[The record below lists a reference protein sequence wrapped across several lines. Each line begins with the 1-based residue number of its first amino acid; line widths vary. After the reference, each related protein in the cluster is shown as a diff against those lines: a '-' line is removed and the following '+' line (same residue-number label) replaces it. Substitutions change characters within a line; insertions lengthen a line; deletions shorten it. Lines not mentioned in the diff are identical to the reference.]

1 MEPDASSD
9 PLQEAEAR
17 LRDFLALFPGL
28 VILAGVWRLAGW
40 LAQALEGRAELAEA
54 RGVLERLRDFAERRD
69 VLAYLGAEEDRAP
82 LGRFADELAAALPG
96 PPSGPEQEAVA
107 LLHEWLGVARDPDV
121 QGRRLGSVS
130 RRDDAWQ
137 RGL

>member
-1 MEPDASSD
+1 MEPDASGD
-9 PLQEAEAR
+9 PLHQAEAR

-28 VILAGVWRLAGW
+28 VILAAVWRLAGW

-54 RGVLERLRDFAERRD
+54 RGVLERLRDFAEGRTT
-69 VLAYLGAEEDRAP
+69 LAYLGAEEDRAP
-82 LGRFADELAAALPG
+82 LGRFADALSAALPG
-96 PPSGPEQEAVA
+96 PPPGREQEAVA
-107 LLHEWLGVARDPDV
+107 LLQEWLSVARDPDA
-121 QGRRLGSVS
+121 QGRRLGAVS